1 MRSYEIGLSAL
12 RATQVRIAT
21 HGNNIANA
29 ATPGYARQVVDLA
42 ERPQL
47 EYQNLLVG
55 TGVDATQIRSLRDSA
70 AEAGL
75 SRNSSLTG
83 SLEAQLDA
91 AGSLESLLTPSDSSI
106 HTYIS
111 DVFNN
116 LERVAN
122 APEESTA
129 RAEFVRVAESLVQ
142 EAAFISSSLDDVQL
156 EARRDHA
163 TGVDTANTLIHQI
176 AGLNGQIWASQ
187 TAGDE
192 PHSLLAQR
200 DGAISQLSEWID
212 VSVSTLAN
220 GADVVMLG
228 GGSASFSTEAVTLE
242 SEIGSD
248 GNLTITVDPGREVTA
263 GGGALEGLQIVHNSS
278 VVEAKQDLETLVGE
292 VVRQLD
298 QIHATGISNTDGF
311 QALTATRG
319 PRQTNVALADA
330 GLAFPVTAGEIFVTV
345 TDQSTGSRTT
355 TRLDIAPEST
365 TLENVATRLSQIDN
379 LNAVIAGGSNQLVI
393 QASDGFSFDFAGR
406 PDNTGAITSFAGTS
420 DVTFSGAYTPSS
432 TIEAAFEPSASTTG
446 VNQRLSISL
455 PEAGQIG
462 VTPGLLA
469 EVRDQSGTL
478 IQTIS
483 VGQNY
488 TVGEPVSLQN
498 GLYVAF
504 GEGTVVSGDEVGV
517 NAIGNADT
525 TGLLSALGVNSLFTG
540 RSLETFHVRSDIQE
554 NPFLFS
560 ASLTGEIGDAGNAA
574 RMASVRDYRFE
585 SLDGRTFVE
594 TMADLT
600 ASAGLDVQQLE
611 SDVSRLEAYRAQ
623 LQTSRD
629 SASGV
634 DTNEELLQ
642 LLAAERAFQAAARFV
657 ATFDDTMVELLGLV
671 G

>member
-55 TGVDATQIRSLRDSA
+55 SGVDATQIRSLRDAA

-83 SLEAQLDA
+83 SLEAQLDS

-106 HTYIS
+106 HTYVS

-129 RAEFVRVAESLVQ
+129 RAEFVRVAESLVS
-142 EAAFISSSLDDVQL
+142 EGAFISSSLDDIQL

-163 TGVDTANTLIHQI
+163 TGVETANTLIHEI
-176 AGLNGQIWASQ
+176 AGLNGQIWASH
-187 TAGDE
+187 TAGEE

-200 DGAISQLSEWID
+200 DGAISRLSEWID
-212 VSVSTLAN
+212 VNVSTLAN

-228 GGSASFSTEAVTLE
+228 GGSASFSTEAVTLA
-242 SEIGSD
+242 SEIGTD
-248 GNLTITVDPGREVTA
+248 GDLTITVDPGREVTP
-263 GGGALEGLQIVHNSS
+263 GGGNLEGLQIVHNSS
-278 VVEAKQDLETLVGE
+278 FVEAREEIETLVGE

-298 QIHATGISNTDGF
+298 QIHATGISNPDGF
-311 QALTATRG
+311 QALTSTRG
-319 PRQTNVALADA
+319 PRQTNVALVDA

-345 TDQSTGSRTT
+345 TDQSTGARTT
-355 TRLDIAPEST
+355 TRLEIAPEST
-365 TLENVATRLSQIDN
+365 TLENVANRLSQLDN

-406 PDNTGAITSFAGTS
+406 PDNVGALTSFAGTS
-420 DVTFSGAYTPSS
+420 EVRFSGAYTPTN
-432 TIEAAFEPSASTTG
+432 TIEAAFETSTSSTS

-483 VGQNY
+483 VGADY

-498 GLYVAF
+498 GMYVAF

-517 NAIGNADT
+517 NAIASADT

-540 RSLETFHVRSDIQE
+540 SSLDTFHVRSDIQE

-574 RMASVRDYRFE
+574 RMASVRDHRFD

-600 ASAGLDVQQLE
+600 ASAGLDVQQLKN
-611 SDVSRLEAYRAQ
+611 DVSRLEAYRSQ
-623 LQTSRD
+623 LQSSRD

-634 DTNEELLQ
+634 DTNEELLE